1 MPLRIRPFDRVRDAA
16 AVNAIDT
23 AFETP
28 TIFALEIGARRLE
41 LVAQSLPTP
50 RTKRYPLAELFAP
63 WCSWDTGWV
72 AEDPGVVAVAA
83 VEYESWHRR
92 LVLWHLYV
100 DRSRRGEGIAR
111 ALLDRVEAHGREVG
125 ATRVWL
131 ETSTVNVPGI
141 AAYARLGYT
150 LCGVDAHY
158 YEGTAVADEAAIYL
172 AKSL

>member
-1 MPLRIRPFDRVRDAA
+1 MPLRIRPFDRDRDAA

-23 AFETP
+23 SFETP
-28 TIFALEIGARRLE
+28 TIFALAIGPRGIE
-41 LVAQSLPTP
+41 LVEHTLPAP
-50 RTKRYPLAELFAP
+50 RTKRYAIAELFAP

-72 AEDPGVVAVAA
+72 AEDPDVVAVAA
-83 VEYESWHRR
+83 VEYEPWHRR

-111 ALLDRVEAHGREVG
+111 ALLDVVEAHGREVG
-125 ATRVWL
+125 AARVWL

-150 LCGVDAHY
+150 LCGFDAHL
-158 YEGTAVADEAAIYL
+158 YEGTAVADESAIYL
-172 AKSL
+172 SKSL